1 MPTRKFPLDR
11 GFQSSG
17 ELYIPLEIYPSDYE
31 NILQEEQTGITS
43 GKRSRNSSTSS
54 GYGGIRIAGGYR
66 SRRASEGDDGPS
78 NKGGP
83 GAPGGSRRGSR
94 HNSGSSSG
102 SSRPYKGRHSDQGQN
117 GDWIVSGSY
126 QERLNARLSGSREG
140 LGRSNPSGPR
150 KRANSA
156 CEKVVTVGSGQP
168 AKMQSEP

>member
-1 MPTRKFPLDR
+1 MMPFVMGTL
-11 GFQSSG
+11 
-17 ELYIPLEIYPSDYE
+17 
-31 NILQEEQTGITS
+31 
-43 GKRSRNSSTSS
+43 
-54 GYGGIRIAGGYR
+54 
-66 SRRASEGDDGPS
+66 
-78 NKGGP
+78 

-102 SSRPYKGRHSDQGQN
+102 SSSRPYKGRHSDQGQN

-156 CEKVVTVGSGQP
+156 CEKVVTVSSGQP